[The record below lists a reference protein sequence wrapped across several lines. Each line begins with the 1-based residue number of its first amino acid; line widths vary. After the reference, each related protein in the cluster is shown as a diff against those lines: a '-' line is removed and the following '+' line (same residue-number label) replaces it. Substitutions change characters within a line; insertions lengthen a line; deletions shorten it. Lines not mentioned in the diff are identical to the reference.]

1 MQTGEFEAITHEFI
15 IPKYKETDFMKF
27 KDELSKSMFE
37 TNQNKNDK
45 SLLFDIAFKNST
57 SFEAVKEKLESNNNI
72 MQEFKNATL
81 KDYEF
86 KLNGD
91 MQKPVE
97 LNFIKDIIKPELDS
111 IEAKQDQMAGMLL
124 GNINL
129 LFAAK
134 DTPRE
139 IMEYKGFKVIGTA
152 TKTAFEGNVVF
163 FKLVNQEHEI
173 ELEPRSLEYHDDKLR
188 GVSAREQISLKGFI
202 TRINNVLSDEALQK
216 RLEKNT
222 TELKTL
228 QEANATLKEWS
239 ENNQT
244 YPKQELFNRLQKD
257 LEICNAE
264 NDKMTVDRQ
273 YKSEWRSGA
282 LEEYKNWDKAQK
294 AKMLEKLKE
303 QNQNIQIPVAQSA
316 IKPAQATIAQRE
328 EKSTDKGRGF

>member
-111 IEAKQDQMAGMLL
+111 IEAKQDQMAGILQ
-124 GNINL
+124 GNVNL
-129 LFAAK
+129 LFATK

-139 IMEYKGFKVIGTA
+139 IMEYK
-152 TKTAFEGNVVF
+152 
-163 FKLVNQEHEI
+163 
-173 ELEPRSLEYHDDKLR
+173 
-188 GVSAREQISLKGFI
+188 
-202 TRINNVLSDEALQK
+202 RI
-216 RLEKNT
+216 
-222 TELKTL
+222 
-228 QEANATLKEWS
+228 
-239 ENNQT
+239 
-244 YPKQELFNRLQKD
+244 
-257 LEICNAE
+257 
-264 NDKMTVDRQ
+264 
-273 YKSEWRSGA
+273 
-282 LEEYKNWDKAQK
+282 
-294 AKMLEKLKE
+294 
-303 QNQNIQIPVAQSA
+303 
-316 IKPAQATIAQRE
+316 
-328 EKSTDKGRGF
+328 